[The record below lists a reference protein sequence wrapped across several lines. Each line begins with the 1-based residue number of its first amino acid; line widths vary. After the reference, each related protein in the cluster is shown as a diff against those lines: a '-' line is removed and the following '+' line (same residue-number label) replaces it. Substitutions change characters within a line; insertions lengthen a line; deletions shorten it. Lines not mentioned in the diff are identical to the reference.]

1 MIYMKNNH
9 KKKPNLEISLKIKM
23 NIKIVRFLIFI
34 SKIRYMMII
43 YMTMILQVFRTIK
56 IKMYDK
62 LHKMIKNRMYIKL
75 LRKIITILMK

>member
-62 LHKMIKNRMYIKL
+62 LQKMIKNRMYIKL